1 MLTAARPWDS
11 FILGTGRSQTQS
23 SCQCKSF
30 FQTELL
36 LQPPARKAAEIQVTA
51 MEQGELAQGEAPV
64 ESFIL
69 AEKQALRWWKTSP
82 ELCDN
87 TRKFERQFLL
97 ELLSLPYSSSLSL
110 VLIEN

>member
-36 LQPPARKAAEIQVTA
+36 LQPPARKAAEIQITA
-51 MEQGELAQGEAPV
+51 MEQGKLAQGEV
-64 ESFIL
+64 F
-69 AEKQALRWWKTSP
+69 
-82 ELCDN
+82 
-87 TRKFERQFLL
+87 
-97 ELLSLPYSSSLSL
+97 YSSRETGLEM
-110 VLIEN
+110 VENITRTL